1 MLLVAPMDKYEKELP
16 SPERLRRRII
26 LKHKKLPDGTD
37 ENAGVVVD
45 LDASKEYFISHSVI
59 FSLEN
64 SVGTYLLD
72 GRIDG
77 SAKFTFDSLYDQKYC
92 FMNKE
97 GIKSRMQGCG
107 SENLIPDSDPQK

>member
-59 FSLEN
+59 FSMEN
-64 SVGTYLLD
+64 SVLEGW
-72 GRIDG
+72 IDR
-77 SAKFTFDSLYDQKYC
+77 SVNFTFVVFVLYRVTLQQ
-92 FMNKE
+92 NK
-97 GIKSRMQGCG
+97 KVRS
-107 SENLIPDSDPQK
+107 